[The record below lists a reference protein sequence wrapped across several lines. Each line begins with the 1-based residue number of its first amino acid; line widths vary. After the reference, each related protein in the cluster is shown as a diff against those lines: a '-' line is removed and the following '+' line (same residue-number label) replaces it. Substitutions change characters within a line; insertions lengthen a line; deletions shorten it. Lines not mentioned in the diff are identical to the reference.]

1 MWLIEAYIAITSHGH
16 VFPFGI
22 SEDNKAVGFLMIEF
36 GTDDDWKDAL
46 EIAVGNYCLW
56 KLMIDEIYQNMGYGR
71 KAVQFALEF
80 IHTFPCGKA
89 PYCLVSYETENTVAH
104 HLYHSF
110 EFEEMRK

>member
-22 SEDNKAVGFLMIEF
+22 YEDNKAVVFLMIEF

-56 KLMIDEIYQNMGYGR
+56 RLMIDEIYQNMGYGR
-71 KAVQFALEF
+71 KAVQLALEF
-80 IHTFPCGKA
+80 IHTFP
-89 PYCLVSYETENTVAH
+89 VAKLH
-104 HLYHSF
+104 IAGYPMQQRIQLHIICTIPLNL
-110 EFEEMRK
+110 RQ

>member
-1 MWLIEAYIAITSHGH
+1 MWLIEAYIAIKSQGH

-22 SEDNKAVGFLMIEF
+22 YEDNKAVGFLMIEF

-89 PYCLVSYETENTVAH
+89 PYCWVSYATENTVAH

-110 EFEEMRK
+110 EFEVMRK